1 MLSEKQVEKLNKKL
15 HKNKLSRNGE
25 PYTITQLAQK
35 FGCSRQAIYC
45 TFNSDRCY
53 ELEGKLLNWLK
64 GK

>member
-15 HKNKLSRNGE
+15 QKNKIARNGE

-35 FGCSRQAIYC
+35 FGCSRQAIYY
-45 TFNSDRCY
+45 TFASDRCY
-53 ELEGKLLNWLK
+53 ELEGKLLAWMK